1 MYNYYNNQQL
11 IRVTGLDGAKAYQ
24 MTPNSAVALFD
35 GNEDIFYIKTTD
47 GAGFPTIRAFK
58 FEPIETNTSSVEYV
72 SRSEFE
78 ALRKEITHITLG
90 TPKSYYFPII
100 VWDGQALDASHLE
113 FGDEVN
119 VVGRIQ
125 SRTYVKDRELHT
137 TYEVSTERIIRI

>member
-1 MYNYYNNQQL
+1 MNKKEPFIVLWWDFERLFFNYNITEVKRMYNYYNNQQL

-78 ALRKEITHITLG
+78 ALRKEIREYGKHNI
-90 TPKSYYFPII
+90 PR
-100 VWDGQALDASHLE
+100 DGDA
-113 FGDEVN
+113 DESDEQN
-119 VVGRIQ
+119 
-125 SRTYVKDRELHT
+125 
-137 TYEVSTERIIRI
+137 

>member
-1 MYNYYNNQQL
+1 MNKKEPFIVLWWDFEGLFFNYNITEVKRMYNYYNNQQL
-11 IRVTGLDGAKAYQ
+11 IRVTGLEGAKAYQ

-78 ALRKEITHITLG
+78 ALRKEIREYGKHNI
-90 TPKSYYFPII
+90 SR
-100 VWDGQALDASHLE
+100 DA
-113 FGDEVN
+113 DESDEQN
-119 VVGRIQ
+119 
-125 SRTYVKDRELHT
+125 
-137 TYEVSTERIIRI
+137 

>member
-11 IRVTGLDGAKAYQ
+11 IRVTGLEGAKAYQ

-78 ALRKEITHITLG
+78 ALRKEIREYAKHNI
-90 TPKSYYFPII
+90 PR
-100 VWDGQALDASHLE
+100 DGES
-113 FGDEVN
+113 DESN
-119 VVGRIQ
+119 EQ
-125 SRTYVKDRELHT
+125 N
-137 TYEVSTERIIRI
+137 

>member
-11 IRVTGLDGAKAYQ
+11 IRVTGLEGAKAYQ

-58 FEPIETNTSSVEYV
+58 FEPIETNISSVEYV

-78 ALRKEITHITLG
+78 ALRKEIREYGKHNI
-90 TPKSYYFPII
+90 SR
-100 VWDGQALDASHLE
+100 DA
-113 FGDEVN
+113 DESDEQN
-119 VVGRIQ
+119 
-125 SRTYVKDRELHT
+125 
-137 TYEVSTERIIRI
+137 